1 MNDVKQIGRGYAIL
15 QLISFHNTREADMPE
30 STSSG
35 RTFVP
40 SDLDPSDW
48 GQLEPLYVSLLD
60 RPTDTIEQI
69 QQWLANFSELSAV
82 VSEFGARKNIDS
94 ACHTDDPEIEK
105 AYLHYVEHIAPKI
118 KPIYFQMQK
127 KLLASPDH
135 GTLAPDRF
143 GNLIREWRSA
153 VELFREENVPLQT
166 EVAKLNNEYDKTV
179 GAMTVEFNGETLTL
193 QQLSRYLEEPD
204 RESREKAWRLSADRR
219 LQDRDGFNTIF
230 DKLLGLRKQMAK
242 NADLP
247 DYRAYMWK
255 AMDRFDYTPEHCHQF
270 AEAVEQVCLPL
281 IYKMDTQR
289 KEALGLDALRPW
301 DLSVDVLNRPPLRP
315 FAADQPQDLV
325 DKSTEVFRRVA
336 PGLGDDFATMKM
348 GRNLDLDSRKGK
360 RAGGFQSSL
369 QESRE
374 PFIFMNAA
382 GLDTDVRTMLHEAG
396 HAFHF
401 IWAAAEEPLMF
412 MRHAPMEFCEVA
424 SMSMELIGADHY
436 DVFYPEQAE
445 RDRAVRS
452 LLEGIIT
459 ILPWIATIDQFQ
471 HWLYTHPGHSDSE
484 RTVAWLK
491 VLDRFGRSHVD
502 WSGLDEVRASMWQK
516 QLHLYHVPFYYI
528 EYGIAQL
535 GALQLWLNYRSD
547 PAKAL
552 DDYRNALRLGG
563 KRALPELF
571 ETAGLRFDFTRATL
585 EPLMAA
591 LGEELDRL
599 PV

>member
-1 MNDVKQIGRGYAIL
+1 
-15 QLISFHNTREADMPE
+15 MPE
-30 STSSG
+30 QAVAE
-35 RTFVP
+35 RTFAP
-40 SDLDPSDW
+40 ADLDPSDW
-48 GQLEPLYVSLLD
+48 GQLQPLYKSLLD
-60 RPTDTIEQI
+60 RPTDALEQLR
-69 QQWLANFSELSAV
+69 QWLADFSELSAV
-82 VSEFGARKNIDS
+82 VAEYGARKNIDA

-105 AYLHYVEHIAPKI
+105 AFLHYIENIAPKL
-118 KPIYFQMQK
+118 KPIFFQMQK
-127 KLLASPDH
+127 KLLASPAHTELDK
-135 GTLAPDRF
+135 DRF
-143 GNLIREWRSA
+143 GILVREWKSA
-153 VELFREENVPLQT
+153 VELFRDENVPLQT
-166 EVAKLNNEYDKTV
+166 EIAKLNQEYDKTV
-179 GAMTVEFNGETLTL
+179 GAMTVEFDGQTLTL

-204 RESREKAWRLSADRR
+204 RETREKAWRLSAERR
-219 LQDRDGFNTIF
+219 LQDREKFDTIF
-230 DKLLGLRKQMAK
+230 DKMLDLRKQMAG

-270 AEAVEQVCLPL
+270 AEAVEKVCLPV
-281 IYKMDTQR
+281 IDKMDAQR
-289 KEALGLDALRPW
+289 RASLGLETLRPW
-301 DLSVDVLNRPPLRP
+301 DLSVDVKNRSPLHP
-315 FAADQPQDLV
+315 FDKDRPQDLV
-325 DKSTEVFRRVA
+325 DKSREVFKRVN
-336 PGLGDDFATMKM
+336 PGLGNDFATMKM

-369 QESRE
+369 QESKE

-382 GLDTDVRTMLHEAG
+382 GLDNDVRTMLHEAG

-436 DVFYPEQAE
+436 DVFYPDQAQ
-445 RDRAVRS
+445 RDRAFRG
-452 LLEGIIT
+452 LLEGTIN

-471 HWLYTHPGHSDSE
+471 HWLYTNPDQTRDDRTKAWLDIHSRFQRSTVDWTHLDEE
-484 RTVAWLK
+484 RTA
-491 VLDRFGRSHVD
+491 
-502 WSGLDEVRASMWQK
+502 MWHC

-535 GALQLWLNYRSD
+535 GALQLWLNYRKD

-552 DDYRNALRLGG
+552 ADYRNALRLGG
-563 KRALPELF
+563 KRPLPTLF
-571 ETAGLRFDFTRATL
+571 ETAGLKFDFTQATL

-591 LGEELDRL
+591 IGEELETL

>member
-1 MNDVKQIGRGYAIL
+1 
-15 QLISFHNTREADMPE
+15 MPE
-30 STSSG
+30 SAIAT

-40 SDLDPSDW
+40 ADLDPSDW
-48 GQLEPLYVSLLD
+48 DQLSPLYDTLMD
-60 RPTDTIEQI
+60 RPIDSLEQL
-69 QQWLANFSELSAV
+69 QQWLADFSELSAV
-82 VSEFGARKNIDS
+82 VAEFGARKNIDS

-118 KPIYFQMQK
+118 KPIFFKMQQ
-127 KLLASPDH
+127 KLLAS
-135 GTLAPDRF
+135 LAHKELDADRF
-143 GNLIREWRSA
+143 AVLVREWQSS
-153 VELFREENVPLQT
+153 VELFRDENVPLQT
-166 EVAKLNNEYDKTV
+166 ELAKLNNEYDKTV
-179 GAMTVEFNGETLTL
+179 GAMTVEFEGQTLTL

-204 RESREKAWRLSADRR
+204 RDTREKAWRLSAERR
-219 LQDRDGFNTIF
+219 LRNRAKFDDLF
-230 DKLLGLRKQMAK
+230 DKMLSLRQQMAD

-270 AEAVEQVCLPL
+270 ADAVEQVCLPL
-281 IYKMDTQR
+281 IDKMDAQR
-289 KEALGLDALRPW
+289 KEALGLSALRPW
-301 DLSVDVLNRPPLRP
+301 DLSVDVMNRPPLRP
-315 FAADQPQDLV
+315 FAADNPQDLV
-325 DKSTEVFRRVA
+325 DKSRQVFSLVE
-336 PGLGDDFATMKM
+336 PSLGEDFATLKM
-348 GRNLDLDSRKGK
+348 GRNLDLESRKGK

-369 QESRE
+369 QESRQ

-382 GLDTDVRTMLHEAG
+382 GLDADVRTMLHEAG

-436 DVFYPEQAE
+436 DVFYPDQAQ

-452 LLEGIIT
+452 LLEGIIM

-471 HWLYTHPGHSDSE
+471 HWLYTHPNHSPQQ
-484 RTVAWLK
+484 RTDAWLN
-491 VLDRFGRSHVD
+491 VRNRFARSQVD
-502 WSGLDEVRASMWQK
+502 WSGLDEPRAAMWQR

-535 GALQLWLNYRSD
+535 GALQLWLNYRND

-552 DDYRNALRLGG
+552 DDYRSALRLGG
-563 KRALPELF
+563 KRPLPELF
-571 ETAGLRFDFTRATL
+571 QTAGLKFDFTRDTL
-585 EPLMAA
+585 EPLMTAI
-591 LGEELDRL
+591 GEELEKL

>member
-1 MNDVKQIGRGYAIL
+1 
-15 QLISFHNTREADMPE
+15 MPE
-30 STSSG
+30 PITAT

-40 SDLDPSDW
+40 TDLAPSDW
-48 GQLEPLYVSLLD
+48 SQLEPLYQSLLD
-60 RPTDTIEQI
+60 RPIESLEQL
-69 QQWLANFSELSAV
+69 QQWLADFSELSAV
-82 VSEFGARKNIDS
+82 VAEFGARKNIDS

-118 KPIYFQMQK
+118 KPIFFKMQQK
-127 KLLASPDH
+127 FLATPAHRELD
-135 GTLAPDRF
+135 AERF
-143 GNLIREWRSA
+143 GILVREWQSA
-153 VELFREENVPLQT
+153 VELFRDENVPLQT
-166 EVAKLNNEYDKTV
+166 EVAKLNNEYDKTI
-179 GAMTVEFNGETLTL
+179 GAMTVEFDGQTLTL

-204 RESREKAWRLSADRR
+204 RQMREKAWRLSAERR
-219 LQDRDGFNTIF
+219 LKDRAKFDEIF
-230 DKLLGLRKQMAK
+230 DKMLDLRSKMAG

-270 AEAVEQVCLPL
+270 AEAVEHVCLPL
-281 IYKMDTQR
+281 IDKMDTQR

-301 DLSVDVLNRPPLRP
+301 DLNVDVMNRPPLRP
-315 FAADQPQDLV
+315 FAPDKPQDLV
-325 DKSTEVFRRVA
+325 DMSREVFGRVE
-336 PGLGDDFATMKM
+336 PGLGDDFAMLKM
-348 GRNLDLDSRKGK
+348 GRNLDLESRRGK

-369 QESRE
+369 QESKE

-436 DVFYPEQAE
+436 CVFYPDQAE

-452 LLEGIIT
+452 LLAGIIT

-471 HWLYTHPGHSDSE
+471 HWLYTTPGHTQQQ
-484 RTVAWLK
+484 RTDAWLN
-491 VLDRFGRSHVD
+491 VLERFSRSNVD
-502 WSGLDEVRASMWQK
+502 WSGLEKQRAAMWQR
-516 QLHLYHVPFYYI
+516 QLHLFHVPFYYI

-535 GALQLWLNYRSD
+535 GALQLWLNYRND

-552 DDYRNALRLGG
+552 ADYRSALRLGG
-563 KRALPELF
+563 KRPLPELF
-571 ETAGLRFDFTRATL
+571 ETAGLKFDFTRATL

-591 LGEELDRL
+591 IGEELDQL

>member
-1 MNDVKQIGRGYAIL
+1 MTTA
-15 QLISFHNTREADMPE
+15 TAP
-30 STSSG
+30 

-40 SDLDPSDW
+40 ADLDPSDW
-48 GQLEPLYVSLLD
+48 AQLDPLYQTLLD
-60 RPTDTIEQI
+60 RPTDSLEQLK
-69 QQWLANFSELSAV
+69 QWLADFAELSAV
-82 VSEFGARKNIDS
+82 VSEFGSRKNIDS

-105 AYLHYVEHIAPKI
+105 AYLQYVEQIAPKI
-118 KPIYFQMQK
+118 KPIFFKMQRK
-127 KLLASPDH
+127 FLESPSH
-135 GTLAPDRF
+135 TELSADRF
-143 GNLIREWRSA
+143 GTLIREWKSG
-153 VELFREENVPLQT
+153 VELFREANVPLQT

-179 GAMTVEFNGETLTL
+179 GAMTVDFQGQTLTL

-204 RESREKAWRLSADRR
+204 RETREHAWRLSADRR
-219 LQDRDGFNTIF
+219 LEDRAKFDELFNQM
-230 DKLLGLRKQMAK
+230 LGLREQMAD
-242 NADLP
+242 NTGLT

-270 AEAVEQVCLPL
+270 AEAVEQVCLPV
-281 IYKMDTQR
+281 IDKMDAQR
-289 KEALGLDALRPW
+289 KAALGVETLRPW
-301 DLSVDVLNRPPLRP
+301 DLSVDVKGRAPLSP
-315 FAADQPQDLV
+315 FNADAPQDLV
-325 DKSTEVFRRVA
+325 DKSAEVFRRVQA
-336 PGLGDDFATMKM
+336 GLGDDFKTMKM
-348 GRNLDLDSRKGK
+348 GRNLDLESRKGK

-369 QESRE
+369 QESKE

-436 DVFYPEQAE
+436 GVFYPDQAD

-471 HWLYTHPGHSDSE
+471 HWLYTNPGHSVDE
-484 RTVAWLK
+484 RTDAWLK
-491 VLDRFGRSHVD
+491 IHGRFNRSTVD
-502 WSGLDEVRASMWQK
+502 WTGLGGPRAAMWQR

-535 GALQLWLNYRSD
+535 GALQLWLNYRND

-552 DDYRNALRLGG
+552 SDYRSALKFGG
-563 KRALPELF
+563 KRPLPELF
-571 ETAGLRFDFTRATL
+571 ETAGLKFDFTRATL

-591 LGEELDRL
+591 IGEELDRL